1 MSGAFRP
8 DVASWPPA
16 RSLFDD
22 GAEAVRSP
30 RRLGLIFAVA
40 AIAGPALMTV
50 GSVAKFSVEPSQRAP
65 DKTSAI
71 DANQPG
77 LTASLVPKSLP
88 VRKVVTTPVRVARPS
103 APQTVASEAALL
115 EDRNTLEQHNPRWAR
130 GDNAVAFVPIIQPH
144 TYARESGMAATVAV
158 ARYEAKTS
166 PAAEAARQRCGTT
179 AGPQSGDAHRTG
191 KSGRQHAHAPAERS
205 QRADDRAESR
215 QCPTGRLQ
223 ALVRDRLQGAARLRV
238 PGFRRRPSTG

>member
-1 MSGAFRP
+1 MVHSGTTSPSA
-8 DVASWPPA
+8 A
-16 RSLFDD
+16 RKRF
-22 GAEAVRSP
+22 P

-115 EDRNTLEQHNPRWAR
+115 EDRNTLEQHNPRPEDAGGLR
-130 GDNAVAFVPIIQPH
+130 G
-144 TYARESGMAATVAV
+144 RAV
-158 ARYEAKTS
+158 AR
-166 PAAEAARQRCGTT
+166 P
-179 AGPQSGDAHRTG
+179 
-191 KSGRQHAHAPAERS
+191 
-205 QRADDRAESR
+205 SR
-215 QCPTGRLQ
+215 VSLSH
-223 ALVRDRLQGAARLRV
+223 
-238 PGFRRRPSTG
+238 PGNDFCHV